1 MGHAAYV
8 AAPRDPAVEYYHVIM
23 MLAFLWLP
31 QVLASF
37 HIWIPGMAE
46 IVKEMPTLYHLH
58 K

>member
-58 K
+58 